1 MNINSNNIIAGIIS
15 LVTPLDVIQK
25 LFGAVLLLLVGKLKL
40 IFI

>member
-40 IFI
+40 IFV

>member
-1 MNINSNNIIAGIIS
+1 MNINSNSIIAGIIS